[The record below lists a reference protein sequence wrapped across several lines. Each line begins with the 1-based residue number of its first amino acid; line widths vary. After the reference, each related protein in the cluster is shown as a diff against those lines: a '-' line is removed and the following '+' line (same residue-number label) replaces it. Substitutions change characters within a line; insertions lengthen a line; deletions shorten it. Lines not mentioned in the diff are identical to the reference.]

1 MLHNYCV
8 TDKCFLHFQIQDH
21 AVLGSYN
28 FFSRFSDFRVHLLLL
43 KVDLTPD
50 TKKMS
55 LPVIHV
61 LLVLASVKW

>member
-8 TDKCFLHFQIQDH
+8 TDKFFRHFQIQDH

-28 FFSRFSDFRVHLLLL
+28 FFSSFSDFRVHLLLL

-50 TKKMS
+50 TKKIS